1 MIGNIRSNRKYLL
14 LKTFIEKYEKF
25 LLIKKVYHNYF
36 THIRFVFLSQQ
47 PHLTDIQAFC
57 KRNYEYSL

>member
-1 MIGNIRSNRKYLL
+1 M
-14 LKTFIEKYEKF
+14 EKYEKF
-25 LLIKKVYHNYF
+25 LLIKNVYHNYF